1 MTERLVIE
9 NFGPIKKADI
19 DLRELTVFVGPQA
32 TGKSLAAQ
40 AVYFLRR
47 YETLLLSLSDTPV
60 NATVSALE
68 KWFGQDLSIYV
79 NPETRLYW
87 NPSEPDQ
94 KSASEICWRTNEV
107 HLSQALEDRYN
118 TQKPFKETE
127 VYIPAGRALYSF
139 LPPYSLLSRVLA
151 SQDWPGFIL
160 TFYETLGNTINWLR
174 REQDRYSITPSG
186 LFLEE
191 RINSIFKGKIRYDEE
206 TIALKMENGD
216 ILSPTNIAAGQ
227 MEIWPFWAIVEA
239 GLKSKRFDSAQIY
252 FEEPEA
258 HLHPGAQRNIMEMV
272 AYLVRDGTR
281 FLLTT
286 HSPYVLYAINNFLM
300 VQKVIDS
307 GKPLPENISKEIALR
322 PEQVSA
328 YRFGIDGQVYNIMD
342 RDIGFIDE
350 SELDDVADTLGRDFS
365 ALQDI
370 LDSEDAE

>member
-40 AVYFLRR
+40 VVYFLRR

-60 NATVSALE
+60 KATVLALE

-79 NPETRLYW
+79 NSKTKLYW
-87 NPSEPDQ
+87 NPAEPDK
-94 KSASEICWRTNEV
+94 KSASEIRWRTNKV
-107 HLSQALEDRYN
+107 YLSQALKDRYSTHN
-118 TQKPFKETE
+118 AFKEAE
-127 VYIPAGRALYSF
+127 IYIPAGRTLYSF

-160 TFYETLGNTINWLR
+160 TFYETLGNTINWLS
-174 REQDRYSITPSG
+174 REQDKYSVTPSG
-186 LFLEE
+186 LFLEN
-191 RINSIFKGKIRYDEE
+191 RIDSIFRGKIRYDEE
-206 TIALKMENGD
+206 TIALKMENGN

-272 AYLVRDGTR
+272 AYIVRDGTR

-307 GKPLPENISKEIALR
+307 GKPLPENIPKEIALR

-328 YRFGIDGQVYNIMD
+328 YRFGVDGKVYNIMD
-342 RDIGFIDE
+342 RDIGLIDE
-350 SELDDVADTLGRDFS
+350 SELDDIADILGSDFS

-370 LDSEDAE
+370 LNLGNAK